1 MADLVIDTRRVNETP
16 ILDVTGEVDSY
27 NAPRLRE
34 RMVALIDEGPRVLII
49 NMTGVEYIDST
60 GLGTLVA
67 ALKRATEKGG
77 TLSIICP
84 NEQIFKVF
92 HITGLV
98 KVFPI
103 HKDEQSALAAGAGMP
118 SAAAVA

>member
-1 MADLVIDTRRVNETP
+1 MADLVIETRQVGNVP
-16 ILDVTGEVDSY
+16 ILDVAGEVDSY

-34 RMVALIDEGPRVLII
+34 RMVALIDEGTPNLVI

-77 TLSIICP
+77 TLSLICP
-84 NEQIFKVF
+84 NEQIYKVF

-103 HKDEQSALAAGAGMP
+103 HKNEREALGAP
-118 SAAAVA
+118 PPAPAAAAA

>member
-1 MADLVIDTRRVNETP
+1 MADLVIETRRVGDTP
-16 ILDVTGEVDSY
+16 VLDVTGEVDSY

-34 RMVALIDEGPRVLII
+34 RMVALIDEGTPNLVI

-67 ALKRATEKGG
+67 ALKRATERGG
-77 TLSIICP
+77 ALSLICP
-84 NEQIFKVF
+84 NEQIYKVF

-103 HKDEQSALAAGAGMP
+103 HKDEAEAFAAGTPAAPAG
-118 SAAAVA
+118 AAA